1 MSDVGSQLMGGRSV
15 RAFARLG
22 FRGHGFGVF
31 RFVWQTQFLA
41 PHHVAASSLLDL
53 YVDALPWLTLYP
65 PHLSRT
71 IMYREGS
78 S

>member
-1 MSDVGSQLMGGRSV
+1 MSDVGSQLLGGRSV

-41 PHHVAASSLLDL
+41 PIM
-53 YVDALPWLTLYP
+53 WL
-65 PHLSRT
+65 HLRFWTYMS
-71 IMYREGS
+71 MHYRG
-78 S
+78 